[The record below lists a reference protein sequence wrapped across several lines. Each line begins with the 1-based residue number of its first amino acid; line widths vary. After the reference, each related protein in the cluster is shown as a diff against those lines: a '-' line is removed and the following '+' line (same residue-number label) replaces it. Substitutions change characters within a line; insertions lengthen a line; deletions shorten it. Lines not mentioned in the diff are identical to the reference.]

1 MKTADKQFYRSFFA
15 VVVPIAIQNLIN
27 SAVGMADTLMLGFVS
42 QTAMASNSLA
52 GQIHFILNMF
62 YSGLAAGTTMLAA
75 QYWGRQNMKAIE
87 HILAIGVKL
96 AAAVGVLF
104 FVATVFFPAQLM
116 RIYTNGPSMIEAGA
130 AYLQIVGWS
139 YLFMGLSHPY
149 LSILK
154 SVERAKIS
162 TLINSSALLI
172 NVVLNATFIFGWI
185 PGVAP
190 MGIQGVALATVI
202 SRIGE
207 FLLCLAYGQK
217 FQVLRLRPGLFTMF
231 NRVLWRDFIRYSLP
245 ALGNE
250 CVFAVGSSMYSVIMG
265 RLGEDLVAAN
275 SIMASLRSVAT
286 VLGFGVANGT
296 AILLGKA
303 IGAGDMARA
312 ERDAKRLLGLTFL
325 ASLLGSAV
333 VLAAY
338 PIITHT
344 MTTLSEQALSY
355 FGIMTAISVVYVWGP
370 PMNTCWMCGVFRA
383 GGDSKFGFILD
394 VICMW
399 VVMVPLGL
407 LSAFVL
413 KLPPMWVYF
422 ILSLDET
429 IKMPANIIHYRKKGW
444 LRNITRDKIT

>member
-116 RIYTNGPSMIEAGA
+116 RIYTNDPSMIEAGA

-286 VLGFGVANGT
+286 VLGTWPGPSGT
-296 AILLGKA
+296 PNACWGSPFWRRCWA
-303 IGAGDMARA
+303 AR
-312 ERDAKRLLGLTFL
+312 
-325 ASLLGSAV
+325 
-333 VLAAY
+333 
-338 PIITHT
+338 
-344 MTTLSEQALSY
+344 
-355 FGIMTAISVVYVWGP
+355 W
-370 PMNTCWMCGVFRA
+370 CWRRIP
-383 GGDSKFGFILD
+383 SS
-394 VICMW
+394 
-399 VVMVPLGL
+399 PT
-407 LSAFVL
+407 
-413 KLPPMWVYF
+413 P
-422 ILSLDET
+422 
-429 IKMPANIIHYRKKGW
+429 
-444 LRNITRDKIT
+444 

>member
-1 MKTADKQFYRSFFA
+1 M
-15 VVVPIAIQNLIN
+15 P
-27 SAVGMADTLMLGFVS
+27 
-42 QTAMASNSLA
+42 
-52 GQIHFILNMF
+52 
-62 YSGLAAGTTMLAA
+62 
-75 QYWGRQNMKAIE
+75 W
-87 HILAIGVKL
+87 
-96 AAAVGVLF
+96 
-104 FVATVFFPAQLM
+104 
-116 RIYTNGPSMIEAGA
+116 
-130 AYLQIVGWS
+130 
-139 YLFMGLSHPY
+139 
-149 LSILK
+149 
-154 SVERAKIS
+154 
-162 TLINSSALLI
+162 
-172 NVVLNATFIFGWI
+172 
-185 PGVAP
+185 AP
-190 MGIQGVALATVI
+190 
-202 SRIGE
+202 
-207 FLLCLAYGQK
+207 
-217 FQVLRLRPGLFTMF
+217 
-231 NRVLWRDFIRYSLP
+231 
-245 ALGNE
+245 
-250 CVFAVGSSMYSVIMG
+250 SSMYSVIMG

>member
-1 MKTADKQFYRSFFA
+1 MAPLLTFPNFYANMKVILRDFYRGVVCLKTADKQFYRSFFA

-116 RIYTNGPSMIEAGA
+116 RIYTNDPSMIEAGA

-303 IGAGDMARA
+303 IGAGDMGRQAPA
-312 ERDAKRLLGLTFL
+312 GAHLFG
-325 ASLLGSAV
+325 V
-333 VLAAY
+333 AAG
-338 PIITHT
+338 
-344 MTTLSEQALSY
+344 QR
-355 FGIMTAISVVYVWGP
+355 GG
-370 PMNTCWMCGVFRA
+370 A
-383 GGDSKFGFILD
+383 GGVSHHHPHHDHPLGAGPLLLWDYDGHQRGVRVGPAHEHLLD
-394 VICMW
+394 VRR
-399 VVMVPLGL
+399 VPRGGRLQVRLYSGRHL
-407 LSAFVL
+407 HVGGYGAPGAALRFCAEAAAHVGVL
-413 KLPPMWVYF
+413 HFKP
-422 ILSLDET
+422 
-429 IKMPANIIHYRKKGW
+429 G
-444 LRNITRDKIT
+444 RDH

>member
-1 MKTADKQFYRSFFA
+1 
-15 VVVPIAIQNLIN
+15 
-27 SAVGMADTLMLGFVS
+27 MADTLMLGFVS

-96 AAAVGVLF
+96 AAAVGGAVLCGHG
-104 FVATVFFPAQLM
+104 VLPRPADAHLHQRPLHD
-116 RIYTNGPSMIEAGA
+116 RGRRGLFANCGLVLPVHGA
-130 AYLQIVGWS
+130 LS
-139 YLFMGLSHPY
+139 PLFEHFKKRREGKDKHPDK
-149 LSILK
+149 LL
-154 SVERAKIS
+154 RAAHQCGFKRHLHLRVDS
-162 TLINSSALLI
+162 RRGAH
-172 NVVLNATFIFGWI
+172 GH
-185 PGVAP
+185 PGR
-190 MGIQGVALATVI
+190 ALATVI

-217 FQVLRLRPGLFTMF
+217 FQVLRLRPGLFIMF

-370 PMNTCWMCGVFRA
+370 PMNTA
-383 GGDSKFGFILD
+383 G
-394 VICMW
+394 CAAC
-399 VVMVPLGL
+399 
-407 LSAFVL
+407 SARGAT
-413 KLPPMWVYF
+413 P
-422 ILSLDET
+422 SLAYSGRHLHVGGYGA
-429 IKMPANIIHYRKKGW
+429 PGAA
-444 LRNITRDKIT
+444 LRFCAEAAAHVGCTSF